1 MSGTESI
8 ITTFDGQSGWSIAP
22 NRPPR
27 EMHDADIAAAR
38 IDADLQFPLH
48 IQQIF
53 PELRPEYP
61 EKIADR
67 DAYLL
72 LAIREGQPQ
81 AKLYFDEQSGLLVRL
96 IRYAETPR
104 GCNPNQIDYAE
115 YREAD
120 GVAIPFRVATSQP
133 RNMSTIQFAAV
144 QQNVPIGPAR
154 FAKPKPLPP
163 AGKQS
168 EQSASHP

>member
-1 MSGTESI
+1 MTRFCKSRA
-8 ITTFDGQSGWSIAP
+8 AP
-22 NRPPR
+22 HSARPSATQRRFTLRPCQR
-27 EMHDADIAAAR
+27 QGRRGAR
-38 IDADLQFPLH
+38 
-48 IQQIF
+48 
-53 PELRPEYP
+53 PELRLQYP
-61 EKIADR
+61 KKINDR